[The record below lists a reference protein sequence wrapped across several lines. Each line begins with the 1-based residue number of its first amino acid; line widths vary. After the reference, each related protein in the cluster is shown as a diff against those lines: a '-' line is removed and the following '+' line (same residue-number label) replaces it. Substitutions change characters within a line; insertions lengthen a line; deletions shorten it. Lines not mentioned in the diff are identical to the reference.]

1 MPAKQVSGQDLEL
14 VFAHTEHLWADLR
27 GQRLFLTGGT
37 GLFGCWLVETFC
49 HANRTLRLNAEITI
63 LTRNPRAFSEKCPH
77 LAADPAVFLH
87 SGDVRDFVS
96 PAGEF
101 AYVIHAAT
109 DTRARPAAEAPLNMF
124 STILEGTQRTLEFA
138 ATHGT
143 SKFLFTSS
151 GAVYG
156 AQPNDL
162 THVPETYTGAPDPL
176 NPASVY
182 GEGKRAAELM
192 CALFQNTSNM
202 ECKIARCWAF
212 CGPHLPLDEHFAIG
226 NFIADV
232 LAGRPIHI
240 KGDGTSR
247 RSYLYAADLA
257 IWLWAILFRAP
268 ALTPI
273 NVGSDHDVSILELAQ
288 TVAATLNPHTE
299 IHVAREPVPG
309 AMPARYVP
317 CVDRAHELL
326 GLRPTVSLPEAIDRT
341 ARWNRT

>member
-1 MPAKQVSGQDLEL
+1 VPSKQVAHEDLEL
-14 VFAHTEHLWADLR
+14 VLAHTEHLWADLR

-37 GLFGCWLVETFC
+37 GFFGCWLVETFC
-49 HANRTLRLNAEITI
+49 HANRTLGLNAGITI
-63 LTRNPRAFSEKCPH
+63 LTRNSKAFSEKCPH
-77 LAADPAVFLH
+77 LAADPAVSLLA
-87 SGDVRDFVS
+87 GDVRDFDF

-101 AYVIHAAT
+101 TLVIHAAT
-109 DTRARPAAEAPLNMF
+109 DTRARPAADAPLDMF
-124 STILEGTQRTLEFA
+124 STILAGTQRTLEFA

-143 SKFLFTSS
+143 AKFLLTSS

-156 AQPNDL
+156 AQPNNL

-182 GEGKRAAELM
+182 AEGKRAAELM
-192 CALFQNTSNM
+192 CALFQQSSGM

-232 LAGRPIHI
+232 LAARPIQI
-240 KGDGTSR
+240 KGDGTAR

-257 IWLWAILFRAP
+257 IWLWTILLRAP

-273 NVGSDHDVSILELAQ
+273 NVGSAHDVSILELAQ

-299 IHVAREPVPG
+299 IHVAREPIPG

-317 CVDRAHELL
+317 SVDRASELL
-326 GLRPTVSLPEAIDRT
+326 GLRPTVALAESIDRT